1 MKAINIKWDTE
12 GDRDVFDTL
21 PQEVTLP
28 KKFSKENYLDENGKY
43 EEAEMDAGS
52 EDISDWL
59 SNEYGF
65 CHSGFTLTKEEEV

>member
-28 KKFSKENYLDENGKY
+28 KQFSKENYLDENGKY
-43 EEAEMDAGS
+43 GEAEMGQ
-52 EDISDWL
+52 IRR
-59 SNEYGF
+59 YF
-65 CHSGFTLTKEEEV
+65 